1 MIELTDY
8 NVLTKSVS
16 KDNNKVFF
24 KKIDKLIKKKI
35 GHKLI
40 TFTVIDHSLK
50 YVERV
55 YTNNSKVYPLLG
67 TKRLPK
73 NKWSQTVI
81 KNKKNFLGKNKK
93 DIKKLFFDYE
103 VIFSLGC
110 GSIINFLVKFNNI
123 PIGTINVLKCSQKYK
138 IKKFLY
144 AASSSCYGIP
154 TKYPTPES
162 QKLSPQYPYAL
173 TKLLGEQLDMH
184 WSKLYKLNSK
194 FSPQEIFHQ

>member
-1 MIELTDY
+1 MIGLTDY
-8 NVLTKSVS
+8 NILTKSVS

-81 KNKKNFLGKNKK
+81 KNKKHFLGKNKK

-110 GSIINFLVKFNNI
+110 RIN
-123 PIGTINVLKCSQKYK
+123 
-138 IKKFLY
+138 
-144 AASSSCYGIP
+144 
-154 TKYPTPES
+154 
-162 QKLSPQYPYAL
+162 
-173 TKLLGEQLDMH
+173 H
-184 WSKLYKLNSK
+184 
-194 FSPQEIFHQ
+194 